1 MKSPYFSVVIPTKG
15 RSFLMAG
22 AIESVLR
29 QTFSDLELIV
39 CDNDDGEATHEVVAR
54 FDDPRLRYH
63 RTGNLS
69 MPDNW
74 DSGFAQAR
82 GEYLLILEDKQAFKL
97 RSLERI
103 YRETEKDRPECLR
116 WLVDWLDDTGSMTFV
131 DRPKTTGKVRRVPS
145 EEILEQIA
153 NQDLD
158 AVSRTLPIGHFSGFH
173 RALRQ
178 RIQNGAMHRLCP
190 PVSPD
195 YTLGFQAV
203 GYADSVCFFDEAL
216 VASSRVNSNG
226 RSFVLKS
233 GDLRHRFLK
242 ELGGGEEIFFDHSP
256 VKAITIPGSI
266 CNDYLRVRQAVG
278 GRLLDFPM
286 NWPNY
291 FTEIHRFIVG
301 CQENGVNMDPEQ
313 LAWRKGLQEQTPDIQ
328 AQVAEALR
336 ARGPLWREK
345 LHSFTK
351 GIRRKTGLLG
361 LEHAAKARLSLLFK
375 RKLTGRFT
383 TLLQYIEWEDSQAK
397 GLIRDK

>member
-1 MKSPYFSVVIPTKG
+1 MKTPYFSVVIPTKG

-54 FDDPRLRYH
+54 FNDPRLRYH

-74 DSGFAQAR
+74 DNGFAQAR

-103 YRETEKDRPECLR
+103 HRATEKERPECLR
-116 WLVDWLDDTGSMTFV
+116 WLVDWLDDTGTMTFV
-131 DRPKTTGKVRRVPS
+131 DRPKTTGAVRLMRPN
-145 EEILEQIA
+145 EILEQIA
-153 NQDLD
+153 HHDLD
-158 AVSRTLPIGHFSGFH
+158 AVSRYLPIGHFSGFH
-173 RALRQ
+173 RSLCDKIR
-178 RIQNGAMHRLCP
+178 NGAMHRLCP

-195 YTLGFQAV
+195 YTLGYQAV
-203 GYADSVCFFDEAL
+203 AYAESVLFFDEAL

-226 RSFVLKS
+226 RSFVLKK
-233 GDLRHRFLK
+233 GDLRHRFVK
-242 ELGGGEEIFFDHSP
+242 ELGGSEDIFFDCSP

-266 CNDYLRVRQAVG
+266 YNDYLRVRQAVG
-278 GRLLDFPM
+278 GRLLQYPI

-291 FTEIHRFIVG
+291 FAEIHRFIVG
-301 CQENGVNMDPEQ
+301 CQENGVNMDSE
-313 LAWRKGLQEQTPDIQ
+313 LKAWEKGLQSQTADIQ
-328 AQVAEALR
+328 ARVAEALC
-336 ARGPLWREK
+336 AKGPIWKDK

-361 LEHAAKARLSLLFK
+361 LEHAFKARLNLIFK
-375 RKLTGRFT
+375 RKLAGRFT
-383 TLLQYIEWEDSQAK
+383 SLFQYIEWEDAQAN
-397 GLIRDK
+397 GLSREK